1 MDIGLGFQ
9 KTNLRIRI
17 NILEILSLCVC
28 MCVCVYVCV
37 CVCVCANFQA
47 KQMTFSDQISP
58 KNGFSIGSPEN
69 YCWNKNHY
77 PRDTL
82 PIFRQNEQL

>member
-28 MCVCVYVCV
+28 MCVCVCV

-82 PIFRQNEQL
+82 PSFRQNEQL